1 MIDLPFP
8 TLASHLVL
16 AGRVIALDA
25 GNLMAA
31 SLGATAIGGGIS
43 AGGTLAGGSYAAA
56 AGRAQNQAAQFEAG
70 QIDSNAGQAIAS
82 GQRQMMDTEQRTRLA
97 ESSAIARAGASGVS
111 ADVGSPAAIT
121 GSIASRGSYQAMMD
135 MFNGQSTATGLEN
148 RAAGVRYGGELAE
161 MEGEEKQSASYLAAG
176 GALASSAG
184 GMASTYARFR

>member
-148 RAAGVRYGGELAE
+148 RCGRSLRRRARRDGRRREAKRVLPCSWWCAGIERGRHGVDLRPL
-161 MEGEEKQSASYLAAG
+161 
-176 GALASSAG
+176 
-184 GMASTYARFR
+184 